1 MSSEPCTQEN
11 LLPPAAFSTIYWPIE
26 TKVRELDAA
35 LLMAAVAARR
45 GWSVIIGG
53 KTELYRR
60 LKQNAEPGIF
70 IDKSIQKRSEEL
82 FTVLKRKG
90 HRVYARCEEGLW
102 FATPVDYCNRKTG
115 PGAIREVEGF
125 LAWGQEHARAVS
137 EVYPEHA
144 HKVFATGNVRS
155 DLMTPSVR
163 GFYAA
168 DVSRIKQEW
177 GDFYLLNTKFAKINF
192 IKRGP
197 AGGFVEAHIAKG
209 HAPNE
214 EQVRLTT
221 NSVAKEK
228 AVLPHFIEFVRRF
241 ATELPGEKLIIRP
254 HPAEDFALWQG
265 LAADKPNIHVVH
277 QGPVQPWLL
286 ASKISISSDCTTSLE
301 AYLLD
306 KPGINFR
313 PYKDDEV
320 EWIVPTVAAYQI
332 DSTDDLLRAL
342 ASADP
347 RSMLSMPDVPTA
359 EIVGRYVAQSGG
371 NLAANAIL
379 DHFADVHVARE
390 RGNGAADSPL
400 GTPSPLFVAQQR
412 LKVFVAWCMSKDNR
426 ARHRNRAHKF
436 RGLDQAEIEARLDT
450 ICRTLQYDG
459 IRVRKVA
466 DNIFHVDQGR

>member
-1 MSSEPCTQEN
+1 M
-11 LLPPAAFSTIYWPIE
+11 FRTIYWPVE

-35 LLMAAVAARR
+35 LLLAAVAAQR

-82 FTVLKRKG
+82 FSVLKRKG

-125 LAWGQEHARAVS
+125 LAWGPEHARAIS

-155 DLMTPSVR
+155 DLMTPAVR
-163 GFYAA
+163 GFYAS
-168 DVSRIKQEW
+168 DVARIKQEW

-221 NSVAKEK
+221 NSVAREK

-241 ATELPGEKLIIRP
+241 AAELPGEKLVIRP
-254 HPAEDFALWQG
+254 HPAEDFTLWQG
-265 LAADKPNIHVVH
+265 LAAGKPNIHVVH

-286 ASKISISSDCTTSLE
+286 ASKLSISSDCTTSLE

-313 PYKDDEV
+313 PFKDDEV
-320 EWIVPTVAAYQI
+320 EWIVPRVAAYQVE
-332 DSTDDLLRAL
+332 STDAMLGAL
-342 ASADP
+342 ALKDP
-347 RSMLSMPDVPTA
+347 RSVLSLPDAPTA

-371 NLAANAIL
+371 KLAADAIL
-379 DHFADVHVARE
+379 NHFADVQAPR
-390 RGNGAADSPL
+390 NGSNGSADNPL
-400 GTPSPLFVAQQR
+400 GTPSLPFVALQR
-412 LKVFVAWCMSKDNR
+412 LKVFVAWCISKDNR

-436 RGLDQAEIEARLDT
+436 RGLDHGEVTARLNL
-450 ICRTLQYDG
+450 ICQALQYDG
-459 IRVRKVA
+459 IRVREAA
-466 DNIFHVDQGR
+466 DNIFHVDKSQ